1 MFEAG
6 GEVGCG
12 AAVVAAG
19 PPHAASTS
27 DSIVMTAI
35 ALISRLF
42 MMVSSKV
49 DERRNGG
56 YLLRNAL

>member
-1 MFEAG
+1 
-6 GEVGCG
+6 
-12 AAVVAAG
+12 VVAAG